1 MADTMLQKLLQKWDI
16 DSYQLKIL
24 FRMGLKLDFQS
35 IGTRSQQIESKAG
48 KYMFFYTLFAY
59 TMMSL
64 FLCALLFQIQD
75 IYTFFYIVL
84 SFSMT
89 MTSMAVLIEFYSV
102 VIHPDDFEILG
113 HRPISSGTYFAAK
126 LLNLTFYIGLISTS
140 MTILPIGAAI
150 FRVKSMIV
158 MAPVV
163 YLVCLSGGLTAAF
176 FVIYIYA
183 WLMSKIQHEKLQ
195 TILGYLQ
202 MVFSFVI
209 FFGYSSVG
217 ILFQKRIKH
226 GFTFSGI
233 PWLWITPMSW
243 YAGFCDLLYGNVT
256 LITICL
262 SVTAIAVTVV
272 FANLGIRRISQTYA
286 KAVSAQ
292 QANINVDL
300 TASERKSWSHQ
311 LANFISDPDIRVG
324 FTLVSL
330 YLKRDKKLRMA
341 IFPMFGMI
349 VFYYFYPYL
358 MNRGHTGMMDIFTV
372 SSFDKV
378 TSSLMFFM
386 FVPVFTGSALAIIR
400 YSTEWQASWIYYSAP
415 VNPVRLYAGA
425 YLSVIL
431 WILVPMWL
439 VTTVLFSW
447 SMPVLHALAQTLVF
461 FILADYYALSSHL
474 LLPHLPL
481 SAPFV
486 TYGRQARVVITMFL
500 GMFLTIGCLFLEYF
514 LFKYFIGIILF
525 YISLAGVTILLH
537 LWENMRLR
545 HFYAKFEFSEQSS

>member
-1 MADTMLQKLLQKWDI
+1 MIQKLLQKWDI

-35 IGTRSQQIESKAG
+35 IGTRSQQFESKAG
-48 KYMFFYTLFAY
+48 KYVFFYTLFAY
-59 TMMSL
+59 AVMSL
-64 FLCALLFQIQD
+64 VLCTLLFRIED
-75 IYTFFYIVL
+75 MYTFFYIVL
-84 SFSMT
+84 SYSMT

-113 HRPISSGTYFAAK
+113 HRPISSSTYFAAK
-126 LLNLTFYIGLISTS
+126 LLNLAFYIGLISTS
-140 MTILPIGAAI
+140 LTILPIGGAV
-150 FRVKSMIV
+150 FRVKSMII
-158 MAPVV
+158 MFPLV
-163 YLVCLSGGLTAAF
+163 YLVCLSAGLTAAF
-176 FVIYIYA
+176 FVIYLYA
-183 WLMSKIQHEKLQ
+183 WLMSKIHHEKLQ

-209 FFGYSSVG
+209 FGGYQFIG
-217 ILFQKRIKH
+217 FFFRDKMLK
-226 GFTFSGI
+226 GFTFSGMA
-233 PWLWITPMSW
+233 WLWITPMSW
-243 YAGFCDLLYGNVT
+243 YAGFCDLLYGHITPVT
-256 LITICL
+256 LCL
-262 SVTAIAVTVV
+262 SVTAIIVTLVL
-272 FANLGIRRISQTYA
+272 ANLGIRRISKTYS

-292 QANINVDL
+292 QANINVVL

-311 LANFISDPDIRVG
+311 LANFISDPDMRVG

-341 IFPMFGMI
+341 ILPMFGMI

-372 SSFDKV
+372 TSFGEISS
-378 TSSLMFFM
+378 SMLFFM

-400 YSTEWQASWIYYSAP
+400 YSTEWQASWIYHSAP

-439 VTTVLFSW
+439 VTIILFSW

-461 FILADYYALSSHL
+461 FLLADYYALSSHL

-486 TYGRQARVVITMFL
+486 TYGRQARVVITMFM
-500 GMFLTIGCLFLEYF
+500 GMFLTVGCLFVEYF
-514 LFKYFIGIILF
+514 LFKYIIGILLF
-525 YISLAGVTILLH
+525 YAILVGVSILLH

-545 HFYAKFEFSEQSS
+545 HSYAKFEFSEQST